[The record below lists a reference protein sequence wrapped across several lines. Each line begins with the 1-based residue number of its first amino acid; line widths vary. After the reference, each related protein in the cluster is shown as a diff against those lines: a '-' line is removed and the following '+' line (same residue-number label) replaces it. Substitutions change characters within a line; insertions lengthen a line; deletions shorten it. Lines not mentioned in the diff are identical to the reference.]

1 MKTAVE
7 FLNSDDRFK
16 YNYYVCKRDDYHNF
30 TSIKVQYI
38 TTSYNNIF
46 FIPFNLTYDIFK
58 LMLNYNNDPTITY
71 ELKELNNN
79 QLIDF
84 NDNELIDY
92 NKKIFI
98 KLLKLNQ

>member
-1 MKTAVE
+1 
-7 FLNSDDRFK
+7 
-16 YNYYVCKRDDYHNF
+16 
-30 TSIKVQYI
+30 
-38 TTSYNNIF
+38 
-46 FIPFNLTYDIFK
+46 
-58 LMLNYNNDPTITY
+58 MLNYNNNLTITY

-98 KLLKLNQ
+98 KLLKLKLT